1 MATEPNKDQQQLP
14 TDAELFKDLGI
25 NPNDL
30 APEMQKLYKSMQAD
44 YTRKTQTLA
53 EMRKDWT
60 TKEQDFM
67 GKLQN
72 YGALEQEVGQWREW
86 YKTLEDQVGG
96 DDKALLEQK
105 EKELKEKLSKG
116 EPDAYQAVIQR
127 LEGEVNGLKGKLGEY
142 DKAFSERD
150 KRVDR
155 MFNYQTQLTDLAS
168 KHDKLDKSKLLE
180 HALKTGQTDL
190 EKAYQDL
197 YRDDIIEERV
207 QARLKE
213 EVAKMRTD
221 GIHSTGRPMVVKS
234 SGKPLSFEEATDL
247 IVRERIRDGKM

>member
-1 MATEPNKDQQQLP
+1 MADDDKDKQQLP
-14 TDAELFKDLGI
+14 NEAELFKDLGI

-96 DDKALLEQK
+96 DDKAALELK

-127 LEGEVNGLKGKLGEY
+127 LEGEITGLKGKLGEY
-142 DKAFSERD
+142 DKAFGERD

-155 MFNYQTQLTDLAS
+155 MFNYQAQLADL
-168 KHDKLDKSKLLE
+168 KDKYPKLDKSKLLE
-180 HALKTGQTDL
+180 HALKNGQTDL
-190 EKAYQDL
+190 EKAYKDL
-197 YRDDIIEERV
+197 YADDILEERV

-221 GIHSTGRPMVVKS
+221 GIHSPARPMVVKT
-234 SGKPLSFEEATDL
+234 SGKPLSFDDATEM
-247 IVRERIRDGKM
+247 IVRERLRDGKM